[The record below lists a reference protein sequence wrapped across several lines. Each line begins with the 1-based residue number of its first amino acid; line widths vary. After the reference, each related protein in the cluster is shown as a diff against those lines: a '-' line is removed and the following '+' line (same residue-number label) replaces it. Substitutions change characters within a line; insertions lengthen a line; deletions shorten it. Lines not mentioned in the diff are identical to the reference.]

1 VFEAVGMSEEEKKM
15 KSIMGLVQHRLA
27 RVFCVSL
34 AAVVALMISQDG
46 FANRVADGTES
57 FDDYLARVR
66 SAAILNGVASETV
79 DSAFRGLTRDERVI
93 GYDRKQP
100 EFVQTFDEYLTARVT
115 NFRKQEGRK
124 LLKLHQPLLDEIAG
138 LYGVDPEYIVA
149 FWGLETSFG
158 RYQGKY
164 SIVRSLATLGH
175 DQRRAAFF
183 TAELLKALQI
193 LDEQHVVPEAFVGAW
208 AGAMG
213 QSQFMPSSFLR
224 FAVDHDGDGRKD
236 IWSNKADVF
245 ASIANYL
252 NNAGWKRGAG
262 WGGPVSFNTV
272 DFASLK
278 PLDVDPGCRALKRH
292 SRKMSIS
299 DWADLGVVP
308 GVQLAD
314 QPYALVSPEP
324 GASSGY
330 LVGGNYRA
338 ILNYNCADKYA
349 VSVGLMSEAIATP
362 N

>member
-1 VFEAVGMSEEEKKM
+1 
-15 KSIMGLVQHRLA
+15 MGWIQHRLS
-27 RVFCVSL
+27 RVFRVWL
-34 AAVVALMISQDG
+34 AAVVTLMISQST
-46 FANRVADGTES
+46 VAAAEAKS
-57 FDDYLARVR
+57 FDDYLAKVR
-66 SAAILNGVASETV
+66 SAAILSGVASDTV
-79 DSAFRGLTRDERVI
+79 EAAFRGLVRDERVI

-100 EFVQTFDEYLTARVT
+100 EFVQTFGEYLTARVT
-115 NFRKQEGRK
+115 NSRKNEGRR
-124 LLKLHQPLLDEIAG
+124 LFRLHQPLLDEVAG
-138 LYGVDPEYIVA
+138 LYDVGPEYIVA

-164 SIVRSLATLGH
+164 SIIRSLATLGH

-193 LDEQHVVPEAFVGAW
+193 LDEQHVSPEAFVGAW

-252 NNAGWKRGAG
+252 NKAGWKKGAG
-262 WGGPVSFNTV
+262 WGGPASFNTL

-278 PLDVDPGCRALKRH
+278 PLEVDPSCRALKRH
-292 SRKMSIS
+292 SRKMSIPS
-299 DWADLGVVP
+299 WKELGVVP
-308 GVQLAD
+308 LVQLAD
-314 QPYALVSPEP
+314 QAYALISPEA

-349 VSVGLMSEAIATP
+349 VSVGLMSEAVLRAD
-362 N
+362 

>member
-1 VFEAVGMSEEEKKM
+1 M
-15 KSIMGLVQHRLA
+15 KSIMGWIQHRLTCVF
-27 RVFCVSL
+27 RVWLV
-34 AAVVALMISQDG
+34 AVVTLMISEG
-46 FANRVADGTES
+46 TFAAGAKS
-57 FDDYLARVR
+57 FDDYLGKVR
-66 SAAILNGVASETV
+66 SAAILSGVASETV
-79 DSAFRGLTRDERVI
+79 DAAFRGLVRDERVI

-100 EFVQTFDEYLTARVT
+100 EFVQTFEEYLTARVT
-115 NFRKQEGRK
+115 NFRKNEGRR
-124 LLKLHQPLLDEIAG
+124 LFKLHQPLLDEVAG
-138 LYGVDPEYIVA
+138 LYDVDPEYIVA

-164 SIVRSLATLGH
+164 NIIRSLATLGH

-193 LDEQHVVPEAFVGAW
+193 LDEQHVSPEAFVGAW

-252 NNAGWKRGAG
+252 NKAGWKKGAG
-262 WGGPVSFNTV
+262 WGGPASFNTL

-278 PLDVDPGCRALKRH
+278 PLEVDPSCRALKRH
-292 SRKMSIS
+292 SRKMSIAS
-299 DWADLGVVP
+299 WKKLSVVP
-308 GVQLAD
+308 LGQLAD
-314 QPYALVSPEP
+314 QTYALISPEA

-349 VSVGLMSEAIATP
+349 VSVGLMSEAIVRAD
-362 N
+362 

>member
-1 VFEAVGMSEEEKKM
+1 
-15 KSIMGLVQHRLA
+15 MGWIQHRLTCVF
-27 RVFCVSL
+27 RVWLV
-34 AAVVALMISQDG
+34 AVVTLMISEG
-46 FANRVADGTES
+46 TFAAGAKS
-57 FDDYLARVR
+57 FDDYLGKVR
-66 SAAILNGVASETV
+66 SAAILSGVASETV
-79 DSAFRGLTRDERVI
+79 DAAFRGLVRDERVI

-100 EFVQTFDEYLTARVT
+100 EFVQTFEEYLTARVT
-115 NFRKQEGRK
+115 KFRKNEGRR
-124 LLKLHQPLLDEIAG
+124 LFKLHQPLLDEVAD
-138 LYGVDPEYIVA
+138 LYDVDPEYIVA

-158 RYQGKY
+158 RYQGKHN
-164 SIVRSLATLGH
+164 IIRSLATLGH
-175 DQRRAAFF
+175 DQRRADFF

-193 LDEQHVVPEAFVGAW
+193 LDEQHVSPEAFVGAW

-252 NNAGWKRGAG
+252 NKAGWKKGAG
-262 WGGPVSFNTV
+262 WGGRASFNTL

-278 PLDVDPGCRALKRH
+278 PLEVDPSCRALKRH
-292 SRKMSIS
+292 SRKMSIPS
-299 DWADLGVVP
+299 WKDLGVVP
-308 GVQLAD
+308 LVQLAD
-314 QPYALVSPEP
+314 QAYALISPEA

-349 VSVGLMSEAIATP
+349 VSVGLMSEAVLKAD
-362 N
+362 

>member
-1 VFEAVGMSEEEKKM
+1 M
-15 KSIMGLVQHRLA
+15 KSIMGWIQHRLT
-27 RVFCVSL
+27 RVFRVWL
-34 AAVVALMISQDG
+34 AAVVTLMISQG
-46 FANRVADGTES
+46 TVAAGAKS
-57 FDDYLARVR
+57 FDDYLGKVR
-66 SAAILNGVASETV
+66 SAAILSGVASETV
-79 DSAFRGLTRDERVI
+79 DAAFRGLVRDERVI

-100 EFVQTFDEYLTARVT
+100 EFVQTFGEYLAARVT
-115 NFRKQEGRK
+115 KFRKNEGRR
-124 LLKLHQPLLDEIAG
+124 LFKLHQPLLDEVAG
-138 LYGVDPEYIVA
+138 LYDVDPEYIVA

-164 SIVRSLATLGH
+164 NIIRSLATLGH

-193 LDEQHVVPEAFVGAW
+193 LDEQHVSPEAFVGAW

-252 NNAGWKRGAG
+252 NKAGWKKGAG
-262 WGGPVSFNTV
+262 WGGPASFNTL

-278 PLDVDPGCRALKRH
+278 PLEVDPSCRALKRH
-292 SRKMSIS
+292 SRKMSIPS
-299 DWADLGVVP
+299 WKELSVVP
-308 GVQLAD
+308 LVQLAD
-314 QPYALVSPEP
+314 QAYALISPEA

-349 VSVGLMSEAIATP
+349 VSVGLMSEAIVRAD
-362 N
+362 

>member
-1 VFEAVGMSEEEKKM
+1 M
-15 KSIMGLVQHRLA
+15 KSIMGWIQHRLT
-27 RVFCVSL
+27 RVFGVWL
-34 AAVVALMISQDG
+34 AAVVTLMISQG
-46 FANRVADGTES
+46 TVAAGAKS
-57 FDDYLARVR
+57 FDDYLGKVR
-66 SAAILNGVASETV
+66 SAAILSGVASETV
-79 DSAFRGLTRDERVI
+79 DAAFRGLVRDERVI

-100 EFVQTFDEYLTARVT
+100 EFVQTFEEYLTARVT
-115 NFRKQEGRK
+115 NFRKNEGRR
-124 LLKLHQPLLDEIAG
+124 LFKLHQPLLDEVAG
-138 LYGVDPEYIVA
+138 LYDVDPEYIVA

-164 SIVRSLATLGH
+164 NIIRSLATLGH

-193 LDEQHVVPEAFVGAW
+193 LDEQHVSPEAFVGAW

-252 NNAGWKRGAG
+252 NKAGWKKGAG
-262 WGGPVSFNTV
+262 WGGPASFNTL

-278 PLDVDPGCRALKRH
+278 PLEVDPSCRALKRH
-292 SRKMSIS
+292 SRKMSIPS
-299 DWADLGVVP
+299 WKELSVVP
-308 GVQLAD
+308 LVQLAD
-314 QPYALVSPEP
+314 QSYALISPEA
-324 GASSGY
+324 GASLGY

-349 VSVGLMSEAIATP
+349 VSVGLMSEAIVRP
-362 N
+362 D

>member
-1 VFEAVGMSEEEKKM
+1 M
-15 KSIMGLVQHRLA
+15 KSIMGWIQHRLA
-27 RVFCVSL
+27 RVSCVWL
-34 AAVVALMISQDG
+34 AAVVALIISQST
-46 FANRVADGTES
+46 AAAEAKS
-57 FDDYLARVR
+57 FDDYLAKVR
-66 SAAILNGVASETV
+66 SAAILKGVASDTV
-79 DSAFRGLTRDERVI
+79 DAAFTGLVRDERVI

-100 EFVQTFDEYLTARVT
+100 EFVQSFREYLTARVT
-115 NFRKQEGRK
+115 KFRKNEGRR
-124 LLKLHQPLLDEIAG
+124 LFKLHQPLLDEVAD
-138 LYGVDPEYIVA
+138 LYDVDPEYIVA

-164 SIVRSLATLGH
+164 NIIRSLATLGH

-193 LDEQHVVPEAFVGAW
+193 LDEQHVSPQAFVGAW

-252 NNAGWKRGAG
+252 NKAGWKKGAG
-262 WGGPVSFNTV
+262 WGGPASFNTL

-278 PLDVDPGCRALKRH
+278 PLEVDPSCRALKRH
-292 SRKMSIS
+292 SRKMSIPS
-299 DWADLGVVP
+299 WKKLGVVP
-308 GVQLAD
+308 LVQLAD
-314 QPYALVSPEP
+314 QAYALISPES
-324 GASSGY
+324 GASLGY

-349 VSVGLMSEAIATP
+349 VSVGLMSEAIVRP
-362 N
+362 D